1 RSAAAV
7 ELLASFC
14 LCFLKT
20 NPSARTGFMERLRRS
35 VDLII
40 PQSLLDGLPAS
51 RKIHVKDGADNTM
64 HWWRLDGLFADENGN
79 PINPNKS

>member
-1 RSAAAV
+1 MMA
-7 ELLASFC
+7 
-14 LCFLKT
+14 
-20 NPSARTGFMERLRRS
+20 RRS